1 MSVGLWDRGTRWS
14 SFRVQAGR
22 GTTVAQFEWLVLRSR
37 AQYICDALGELERFP
52 LAFDLAQDPALPM
65 STVPV
70 LLLWAKKVI
79 AALGHEREACLQHL
93 RQRLDGAA
101 GVPWATV
108 AGFAIVRP
116 HHLSE
121 RPVRDSVIV
130 DTVVVDNAGT
140 VDTACT
146 VALVPLLAQAGA
158 VACRAGTT
166 QRSERTCWRWTTGT
180 ATSCQS

>member
-93 RQRLDGAA
+93 RHGWTA
-101 GVPWATV
+101 
-108 AGFAIVRP
+108 RP
-116 HHLSE
+116 
-121 RPVRDSVIV
+121 
-130 DTVVVDNAGT
+130 
-140 VDTACT
+140 
-146 VALVPLLAQAGA
+146 
-158 VACRAGTT
+158 ACRGR
-166 QRSERTCWRWTTGT
+166 RSLALPSCGPI
-180 ATSCQS
+180 TSRSGLSVTLSLLTPSLLTMLAL